1 MQHQI
6 IIPEEYAH
14 EHYPTHLS
22 IFNEIDNPSEVEWST
37 ILYILHGDPGSEC
50 NRNILNGDCLD
61 SIPTDWIPYINN
73 QSCQIII
80 NTSSESWGPLYNDD
94 RRNND
99 EKIDLH
105 YILTQKALTLGIN
118 YDMITWVT
126 GDLNAEKYLQH
137 YDGVKVKSYCTFFFQ
152 AMNAENLLDFSAVD
166 FLDIDEDTFNT
177 IALCLMR
184 DTAKEHRLYT
194 IDKIYND
201 NLSAYI
207 TTTTPRILNDNTLCD
222 NFKHHYFYYK
232 DSVVPYDW
240 DSFRS
245 NILNH
250 YTYAPHTVPD
260 DDIALAIHR
269 SLFSLVSESDC
280 QSGKM
285 FITYTTFRAILS
297 MRPFVILGNQGIL
310 RQLKQWGFK
319 TYDSIVDESYDD
331 EPDMYRRVSSA
342 IDSVVSHKLQDLS
355 MLERFDSIKDIAK
368 YNYNHF
374 MNTYASMRDEYLN
387 LFNR

>member
-1 MQHQI
+1 M
-6 IIPEEYAH
+6 
-14 EHYPTHLS
+14 
-22 IFNEIDNPSEVEWST
+22 
-37 ILYILHGDPGSEC
+37 
-50 NRNILNGDCLD
+50 
-61 SIPTDWIPYINN
+61 
-73 QSCQIII
+73 
-80 NTSSESWGPLYNDD
+80 
-94 RRNND
+94 
-99 EKIDLH
+99 
-105 YILTQKALTLGIN
+105 
-118 YDMITWVT
+118 
-126 GDLNAEKYLQH
+126 
-137 YDGVKVKSYCTFFFQ
+137 
-152 AMNAENLLDFSAVD
+152 
-166 FLDIDEDTFNT
+166 
-177 IALCLMR
+177 
-184 DTAKEHRLYT
+184 
-194 IDKIYND
+194 
-201 NLSAYI
+201 
-207 TTTTPRILNDNTLCD
+207 
-222 NFKHHYFYYK
+222 
-232 DSVVPYDW
+232 
-240 DSFRS
+240 
-245 NILNH
+245 
-250 YTYAPHTVPD
+250 PD

-297 MRPFVILGNQGIL
+297 MRPFVILGNEGIL

>member
-99 EKIDLH
+99 EKID
-105 YILTQKALTLGIN
+105 
-118 YDMITWVT
+118 
-126 GDLNAEKYLQH
+126 
-137 YDGVKVKSYCTFFFQ
+137 
-152 AMNAENLLDFSAVD
+152 FSAVG

-240 DSFRS
+240 DSFRP

-250 YTYAPHTVPD
+250 YTVPD